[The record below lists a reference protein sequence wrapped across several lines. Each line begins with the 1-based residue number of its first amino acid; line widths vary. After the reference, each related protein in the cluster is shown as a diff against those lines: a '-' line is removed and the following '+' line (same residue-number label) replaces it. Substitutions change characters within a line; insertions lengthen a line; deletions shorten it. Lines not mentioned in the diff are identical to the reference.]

1 MRKEVRIYATLRRY
15 VLSAADGV
23 LNVDVPEGSKASDV
37 IASVGVNADEVHIV
51 MVNGVSSPPDQVLA
65 EGDRLGLFPPVGGG

>member
-1 MRKEVRIYATLRRY
+1 MRIEVRLYATLRRY
-15 VLSAADGV
+15 APSAADGV

-51 MVNGVSSPPDQVLA
+51 MVNGVSSPPHQVLA